1 MTPITQIGIDM
12 TISELIAVLQQLD
25 GNLSVSMTVNKA
37 NSQPIRSDELLAV
50 TTDGMLVFVR
60 K

>member
-1 MTPITQIGIDM
+1 M
-12 TISELIAVLQQLD
+12 TINELIAALQQLD
-25 GNLSVSMTVNKA
+25 GNLLVSVTVNKA